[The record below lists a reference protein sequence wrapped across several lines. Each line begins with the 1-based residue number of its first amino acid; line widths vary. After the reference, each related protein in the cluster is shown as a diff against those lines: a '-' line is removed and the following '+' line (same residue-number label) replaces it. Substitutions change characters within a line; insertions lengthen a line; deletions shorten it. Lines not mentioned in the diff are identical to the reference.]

1 MKTIYSTKKEKVDK
15 SSDPNKSF
23 LSEFCSQSPFLVI
36 NTGCG
41 IGKYKFN
48 KIGYDNNN
56 SLVLEYIIMEDNKY
70 SDTNLILHK
79 LGKFYYLSANQLLYA
94 FKYYANT

>member
-1 MKTIYSTKKEKVDK
+1 MKTVHTKKKETKDK
-15 SSDPNKSF
+15 NIDQNKSF

-41 IGKYKFN
+41 VGKYKFN
-48 KIGYDNNN
+48 KIGYDDNN
-56 SLVLEYIIMEDNKY
+56 SLVLEYVITNDTKY

-79 LGKFYYLSANQLLYA
+79 LGKFYYLSATQLLYA
-94 FKYYANT
+94 YKYYANT